1 MRPVRSLAPVA
12 VRRRFRRGL
21 RRALNGIDTAT
32 VVCWGTGSLAALVAD
47 ALPGRVTYFVDSDPR
62 RQGVRFGET
71 RVEAPSALARET
83 QGPVLVLIASMYE
96 QQIHE
101 QLASMRLP
109 PGSAIVAVAPILE
122 AARPAPWRRWSV
134 RRSAVRAERPR
145 EQKILLVGGYGAGNI
160 GDEAQLRCVL
170 EEMRR
175 RCPDFIIEVLTP
187 TPLRTHREHGRC
199 QVSPAPRVAFYDLGT
214 SQLYALSTS
223 AARLR
228 FLLRSWWLLLH
239 AWLVR
244 ANVPF
249 ALVRPRRMAL
259 LHELSTARL
268 VLFVGGGYLTGSTLS
283 RLWDGMFLM
292 RIASVLGVPVALSG
306 QTIGV
311 WNSRFTR
318 RLAAKGL
325 GCADLIA
332 TRDADG
338 SAVAVAAL
346 SLRRPR
352 TLSTC
357 DDALFMKADI
367 AEDALRAALDASG
380 IDPDVLRTRYVVLN
394 AHFWG
399 VDATERARLLETLQA
414 MLGRLRACGVP
425 AVIGIPMLQ
434 SDRDALLALEAMG
447 ADGWFRMLR
456 VDEHVDVIRGLI
468 ARAHVC
474 VSMKHHPIIF
484 ALGEAVPAV
493 SLTRGTYY
501 RQKNEGALALV
512 GMAHC
517 SVDLE
522 SQTAVADFDC
532 VYRSTARNREAI
544 AAQIRSALPGLAK
557 RRRAF
562 FDDVES
568 LARAGLLL
576 RSSQSAAA
584 RETLP

>member
-1 MRPVRSLAPVA
+1 M
-12 VRRRFRRGL
+12 
-21 RRALNGIDTAT
+21 
-32 VVCWGTGSLAALVAD
+32 
-47 ALPGRVTYFVDSDPR
+47 
-62 RQGVRFGET
+62 
-71 RVEAPSALARET
+71 EAPSALARET
-83 QGPVLVLIASMYE
+83 GGLVVLIASMYE
-96 QQIHE
+96 RQIRE
-101 QLASMRLP
+101 QLASMQLP
-109 PGSAIVAVAPILE
+109 TGSAIVAVAPILE
-122 AARPAPWRRWSV
+122 AARPAPWRRWTA
-134 RRSAVRAERPR
+134 RRFATRSTRAR

-187 TPLRTHREHGRC
+187 TPLRTHQEHGHC
-199 QVSPAPRVAFYDLGT
+199 QVSSAPRVAFYDLGT
-214 SQLYALSTS
+214 SQLYALSTT

-259 LHELSTARL
+259 LHELATARL

-318 RLAAKGL
+318 RLAVKGL
-325 GCADLIA
+325 ECADLIA
-332 TRDADG
+332 TRDAGG
-338 SAVAVAAL
+338 SAAAVADL

-357 DDALFMKADI
+357 DDALFMN
-367 AEDALRAALDASG
+367 AEVTEEALRAALDASG

-399 VDATERARLLETLQA
+399 VGATERARLLETLQA
-414 MLGRLRACGVP
+414 MLGCLRASGVP
-425 AVIGIPMLQ
+425 AVVGVPMLQ
-434 SDRDALLALEAMG
+434 SDRDALLELERMDG
-447 ADGWFRMLR
+447 DGWFRMLR
-456 VDEHVDVIRGLI
+456 VDENVDVIRGLI

-484 ALGEAVPAV
+484 ALGEAVPAI
-493 SLTRGTYY
+493 SLTRGAYY

-522 SQTAVADFDC
+522 SDTCLTDFNR
-532 VYRSTARNREAI
+532 VYESIAGDRDTI
-544 AAQIRSALPGLAK
+544 AAQITSALPRLAK
-557 RRRAF
+557 RRQEF

-568 LARAGLLL
+568 LARTGAI
-576 RSSQSAAA
+576 RAAHNAESAYEMADSLTA
-584 RETLP
+584 